1 QQRLKLRELLKRDIR
16 TRMFVFIYS
25 DVFVIC
31 SHCSYLLSQPAL
43 RLCVRSA
50 LLTAPSIG
58 VLTDAG
64 DAVLT
69 GKIVRRLH
77 HGIDPIARLH
87 HRVNATPSESTVLQF
102 LLAAEGG
109 FSLGYDER
117 RPRHAFDAPGNHQL
131 RIAA

>member
-1 QQRLKLRELLKRDIR
+1 
-16 TRMFVFIYS
+16 MFVFIYG
-25 DVFVIC
+25 DVFVLYL
-31 SHCSYLLSQPAL
+31 HCRYLLSQPAL

-77 HGIDPIARLH
+77 HRNHPIARLH
-87 HRVNATPSESTVLQF
+87 HRLNATPSKSTVLQF
-102 LLAAEGG
+102 LLVTEGSSG
-109 FSLGYDER
+109 LGYDER
-117 RPRHAFDAPGNHQL
+117 RPAHEFDA
-131 RIAA
+131 